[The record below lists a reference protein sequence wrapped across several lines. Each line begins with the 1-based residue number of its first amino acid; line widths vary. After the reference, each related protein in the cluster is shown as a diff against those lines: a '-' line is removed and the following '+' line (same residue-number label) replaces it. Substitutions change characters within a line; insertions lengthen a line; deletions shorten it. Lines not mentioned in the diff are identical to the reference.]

1 LFQKLRYRLF
11 CLLLIIG
18 GSISQVL
25 GQCTLVF
32 SGKVIDADTRLPL
45 SGALV
50 QIPALKISKTT
61 DAEGNFKIA
70 GICAGNY
77 DVNISHVSCTPV
89 TEHLHFKDDIKH
101 NFFLP
106 HTSNE
111 LADVTVRGTISTKG
125 AAISQDIKGKELEAL
140 RGLSLGESLQKITG
154 VSVLQTGSNIYK
166 PVIHGLH
173 SNRVLI
179 LNNGIRQ
186 EGQQWGSEHAPEI
199 DPYVANRL
207 SVVKGASTIRYG
219 GDAIGGVVLVE
230 PKLLRSVPGVSGEL
244 NIAAFSN
251 NRQGTI
257 SGIIEGNSKKNE
269 AFSWRL
275 QGTAKRGGNARTPNY
290 WLANSG
296 NEEFNGSA
304 AMGWRSASKGV
315 EFFYS
320 IFNTR
325 LAIFSGSHIGNVTDL
340 MQAIRS
346 KEPPDYIRNVGFSYT
361 INRPYQKVQHQLM
374 KVKAFRNTGD
384 IGKLNMILSLQHNW
398 RREYDVRRFQSSANV
413 PQLDLQMTTFGTD
426 LIWDH
431 FNTGHFRGTAG
442 ITGSYQRNSYQYR
455 LFIPNYEAFNLGAFI
470 VEKWNYKKWLVEGGL
485 RFDHRSMVNTNS
497 NGGIQY
503 PDRRFNNISGN
514 TGISYEVADGLQF
527 TINASSAWR
536 APQVNEL
543 YSDGLHHGS
552 ARIEKGDANL
562 QPERSNSVL
571 LNMVLNKGRW
581 LIDAGAYMKRI
592 DGFIYLFPVF
602 PPELTIRGAFPTF
615 RFGQAPVN
623 MHGFDLSASYTISS
637 HFQLDGK
644 SSIVRAKNRNT
655 QEWMIQ
661 MPADRFEAGLQYSLG
676 DFKKWKETYIKPSIQ
691 YVSRQTRVPAT
702 GNIPVTKPDGSTA
715 MESDYLMPPPA
726 YTLVGLEAGTILQT
740 KHQKIQFTVTISN
753 MLNVVYREYMN
764 AFRYFS
770 DEMGRN
776 IGLKIKIPIEPKTKS

>member
-1 LFQKLRYRLF
+1 MVWV
-11 CLLLIIG
+11 
-18 GSISQVL
+18 ISSQAW
-25 GQCTLVF
+25 GQCTLSF
-32 SGKVIDADTRLPL
+32 TGKVIDADTRLAL
-45 SGALV
+45 RGAIV
-50 QIPALKISKTT
+50 QIPSLKITKST
-61 DAEGNFKIA
+61 DSMGNFSIA
-70 GICAGNY
+70 GICPGNY
-77 DVNISHVSCTPV
+77 DVFISHISCVPV

-199 DPYVANRL
+199 DPFVANRL
-207 SVVKGASTIRYG
+207 SVIKGASTIRYG

-230 PKLLRSVPGVSGEL
+230 PKLLRSTPGVNGEL
-244 NIAAFSN
+244 NIIGFSN
-251 NRQGTI
+251 NRQGTL

-296 NEEFNGSA
+296 NEEFNASTA
-304 AMGWRSASKGV
+304 LGWRNARKGL
-315 EFFYS
+315 EIFYS
-320 IFNTR
+320 IFNTK

-340 MQAIRS
+340 MQAINS
-346 KEPPDYIRNVGFSYT
+346 KEPPDYIRNVEFTYK
-361 INRPYQKVQHQLM
+361 IDRPYQQVQHQLV
-374 KVKAFRNTGD
+374 KVKAFRNTGE

-413 PQLDLQMTTFGTD
+413 PQLDLKMTTVGTD
-426 LIWDH
+426 FVWDH
-431 FNTGHFRGTAG
+431 FNTGHLRGTVG
-442 ITGSYQRNSYQYR
+442 VTGSYQLNSYEYR
-455 LFIPNYEAFNLGAFI
+455 LFIPNYEAINLGAFLI
-470 VEKWNYKKWLVEGGL
+470 EKWNYKKWLIEGGL
-485 RFDHRSMVNTNS
+485 RFDHRSVINTNS
-497 NGGIQY
+497 NSGVTY
-503 PDRRFNNISGN
+503 PDRKFNNLSGN
-514 TGISYEVADGLQF
+514 TGISYQAADGLQF
-527 TINASSAWR
+527 TINGSTAWR

-552 ARIEKGDANL
+552 ARIEKGEASL
-562 QPERSNSVL
+562 QPERSNSL
-571 LNMVLNKGRW
+571 LFNTQYNKGRW
-581 LIDAGAYMKRI
+581 HIDAGVYVKRI
-592 DGFIYLFPVF
+592 TNFIYLFPVY

-623 MHGFDLSASYTISS
+623 MHGFDLSTAYIISS
-637 HFQLDGK
+637 HFQVDAKL
-644 SSIVRAKNRNT
+644 SLVRAKNSST
-655 QEWMIQ
+655 KEWMIQ
-661 MPADRFEAGLQYSLG
+661 MPADRYEAGLQYSLG
-676 DFKKWKETYIKPSIQ
+676 DFSKWKESYIKTSVQ
-691 YVSRQTRVPAT
+691 YVAKQTRVPLT
-702 GNIPVTKPDGSTA
+702 GNIPVIKPDGTTV
-715 MESDYLMPPPA
+715 MESDYLSPPPA
-726 YTLVGLEAGTILQT
+726 YTLLGIEAGSILQT
-740 KHQKIQFTVTISN
+740 KHQRIQFTITVSN
-753 MLNVVYREYMN
+753 LLNVVYREYMN